1 MLIVVVRVDDAVWI
15 LIWKLSP
22 ARKVVAVVRSV
33 DWLRL
38 SVPRGRPNASSTLE
52 PVGSSATD
60 APVDCPSAPP
70 YWRTQFTAPPLPMA
84 ATKAVVVLATL
95 HVWPAKVPDVVPD
108 R

>member
-22 ARKVVAVVRSV
+22 ARRVVAVVRSV

-52 PVGSSATD
+52 PVGSTATA
-60 APVDCPSAPP
+60 APVGGPP
-70 YWRTQFTAPPLPMA
+70 PRPYCRPQSTAPPLPMA
-84 ATKAVVVLATL
+84 ATKALVVLATL
-95 HVWPAKVPDVVPD
+95 RVWPAKVPDVVPD